1 MKMQRTNTFDIVP
14 QSEPTEEILVRV
26 LDASASLWNTLTY
39 ERRQQ
44 FFEGESVWEC
54 DGYYDEYVDVLS
66 GATTQQIVRVNDT
79 AWRSFFELLDDPEYD
94 PSPPGYWGNRDDGR
108 KLRTYIRNDSYT
120 IQWNSRSRLEIRIG
134 MNLKDEYGYG
144 MYERLRLPV
153 QGNPKWRGDNGRLE
167 IAYDSVEEAYRVHQS
182 VTVDEVE
189 ENEPDGSEAAA
200 LDLGANVLV
209 ACTITSGGQ
218 YLYSGQ
224 TPFEQFRKTTE
235 EIATAQAKLPDGQH
249 TSQRIKRLYR
259 KRSRRRDHAV
269 NALFR
274 DLIERLE
281 SAGISTLYHGDLTG
295 VLGEYWSVEA
305 NLKTQTFW
313 AHRQCI
319 DRLESVC
326 EEYGINVETLLEA
339 WTSQTCPDCGDRERT
354 RRHRETLTCPCGFDG
369 HADLVASRTLLEEA
383 TNTEVRPTVRPVRFQ
398 WDDHQWYPVEGAAV
412 TPNE

>member
-1 MKMQRTNTFDIVP
+1 
-14 QSEPTEEILVRV
+14 
-26 LDASASLWNTLTY
+26 
-39 ERRQQ
+39 
-44 FFEGESVWEC
+44 
-54 DGYYDEYVDVLS
+54 
-66 GATTQQIVRVNDT
+66 VNDT

-94 PSPPGYWGNRDDGR
+94 PSPPSYWGNRDDGR

-189 ENEPDGSEAAA
+189 ENEPGGSEAAA

-209 ACTITSGGQ
+209 VCTITSGGQ

-269 NALFR
+269 NTLFR

-281 SAGISTLYHGDLTG
+281 AAGISTLYHGDLTG
-295 VLGEYWSVEA
+295 VHGEYWSVEA
-305 NLKTQTFW
+305 NLK
-313 AHRQCI
+313 RKPSGPIGSVSI
-319 DRLESVC
+319 DSNQSVKS
-326 EEYGINVETLLEA
+326 TKST
-339 WTSQTCPDCGDRERT
+339 WKRS
-354 RRHRETLTCPCGFDG
+354 RRHGHPRRVQTAVTENEPVAIERRLLARVVSMATRISLLREHYSQRRRTPRSGRRHGPCGSSG
-369 HADLVASRTLLEEA
+369 TTTS
-383 TNTEVRPTVRPVRFQ
+383 
-398 WDDHQWYPVEGAAV
+398 G
-412 TPNE
+412 TPSKGPQ